1 VVVYDSCA
9 MKLEDLGSI
18 VTLERVR
25 DPPPVVAVIPL
36 AGIIGRPGPVRRGL
50 TLAAL
55 ADVIERA
62 FKLRRLKA
70 VALTVNSPGGSP
82 VQSALIAKR
91 IRDLADEKEIPVYAF
106 AEDVA
111 ASGGYWLALAADEIY
126 ADAASV
132 IGSIGVVS
140 GGFGFTQA
148 IKRLGIER
156 RLHTAGDRKA
166 MLDPFRPEKASDV
179 KHLESLQREIHESF
193 KAEVLER
200 RGERLKAARKELFSG
215 AFWTGRRALEMG
227 LIDGLGDM
235 RAVMRDKFG
244 ERVRLKRV
252 SPAMPLLRRF
262 GLPGALTRAPAPGD
276 WAEAAISAIEERL
289 IWNRFGL

>member
-1 VVVYDSCA
+1 
-9 MKLEDLGSI
+9 MKLEDLGKI
-18 VTLERVR
+18 VTLEHFR

-36 AGIIGRPGPVRRGL
+36 AGIIGRPGPIRRGL
-50 TLAAL
+50 TLAGL
-55 ADVIERA
+55 AEVIERA
-62 FKLRRLKA
+62 FKFRRLKA
-70 VALTVNSPGGSP
+70 VALAVNSPGGSP
-82 VQSALIAKR
+82 VQSSLIAKR
-91 IRDLADEKEIPVYAF
+91 IRDLASENDVPVYAF

-126 ADAASV
+126 ADASSV

-140 GGFGFTQA
+140 GSFGFTQA

-179 KHLESLQREIHESF
+179 RHLESLQGDIHESF
-193 KAEVLER
+193 KAMVLER
-200 RGERLKAARKELFSG
+200 RGARLKARRKELFSG

-227 LIDGLGDM
+227 LIDGLGDI
-235 RAVMRDKFG
+235 RGVMRGKFG
-244 ERVRLKRV
+244 ERVKLRRV
-252 SPAMPLLRRF
+252 TQAAPLWRRF
-262 GLPGALTRAPAPGD
+262 GLSVAFGARPAPAD
-276 WAEAAISAIEERL
+276 WAGATIAAVEERL

>member
-1 VVVYDSCA
+1 MNLD
-9 MKLEDLGSI
+9 DLGKI
-18 VTLERVR
+18 LTLERFR

-36 AGIIGRPGPVRRGL
+36 AGVIGRLGPVRRGL
-50 TLAAL
+50 SLAGL
-55 ADVIERA
+55 ASMIERA
-62 FKLRRLKA
+62 FKLRRLAA
-70 VALTVNSPGGSP
+70 VALAVNSPGGSP
-82 VQSALIAKR
+82 VQSALLAKR
-91 IRDLADEKEIPVYAF
+91 IRDLADEKDVPVYAF

-126 ADAASV
+126 ADANSV

-179 KHLESLQREIHESF
+179 RHLEGLQRDIHDSF
-193 KAEVLER
+193 KAQVLER
-200 RGERLKAARKELFSG
+200 RGARLKANHKELFSG
-215 AFWTGRRALEMG
+215 AFWTGARALEMG

-235 RAVMRDKFG
+235 RGVLRGKFG

-252 SPAMPLLRRF
+252 SPVEPLWRRF
-262 GLPGALTRAPAPGD
+262 GLPGADAPRPAPGD
-276 WAEAAISAIEERL
+276 WAATAIAAVEERL
-289 IWNRFGL
+289 LWNRFGL